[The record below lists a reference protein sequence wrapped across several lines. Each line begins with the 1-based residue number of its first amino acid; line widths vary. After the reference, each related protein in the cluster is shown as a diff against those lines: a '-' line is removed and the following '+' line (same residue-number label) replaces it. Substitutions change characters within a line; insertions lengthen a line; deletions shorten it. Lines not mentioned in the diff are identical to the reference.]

1 MPRLDLLNEAARQ
14 MVVCNACRYCEGFC
28 AVFPAME
35 LRRSFDKGDVV
46 YLANLCFDCRDCYYA
61 CQFAPPHE
69 FAINVPQVF
78 ADLRA
83 DTYRDYSW
91 PGVMRGIFGRHG
103 LAVSLITGVSIVL
116 ILVLVAIFQG
126 PGVLLSAQVN
136 SSGALVEGGFY
147 RVVPYIAM
155 VIPPS
160 VILIYGFVVFVRG
173 GLRFWRETHSN
184 LVDALDLRAFM
195 RATGDAFGLSYLK
208 GGGAGCNYPDAG
220 FSEIRR
226 WYHHLV
232 FYGFLLDLAST
243 TVAAFYDHFLH
254 WQAPY
259 PLLSWPVVLGT
270 VGGIMLVIGTAGLLY
285 LKWKSD
291 KDPAERRML
300 SMDVAFLVVLLVTSL
315 SGLALLALRD
325 TAAMGMLLVIHLGV
339 VAALF
344 ITMPYGKFAHVVYRY
359 AALLRYALEQARAS
373 RMSAGH

>member
-1 MPRLDLLNEAARQ
+1 MPAIELIKEAERQ

-35 LRRSFDKGDVV
+35 LRRTFSRGDLI
-46 YLANLCFDCRDCYYA
+46 YLSNLCFDCRDCYYA

-69 FAINVPQVF
+69 FAVNIPQVF
-78 ADLRA
+78 SQLRA

-91 PGVMRGIFGRHG
+91 PGLLRGLFGRNE
-103 LAVSLITGVSIVL
+103 LAVTLITVASIVL
-116 ILVLVAIFQG
+116 ILALVLIFQG
-126 PGVLLSAQVN
+126 PAILFGTHVGE
-136 SSGALVEGGFY
+136 GAFY

-160 VILIYGFVVFVRG
+160 LIAIYGFFVFVRG
-173 GLRFWRETHSN
+173 GLRFWRETHST
-184 LVDALDLRAFM
+184 LVDTLDLGAFLRAS
-195 RATGDAFGLSYLK
+195 RDAFGLSYLK
-208 GGGAGCNYPDAG
+208 GGEAGGCNYPDAG

-226 WYHHLV
+226 WLHHLV

-270 VGGIMLVIGTAGLLY
+270 VGGIMLIIGTAGLLY
-285 LKWKSD
+285 LKWRAD
-291 KDPAERRML
+291 KDPAEGRML
-300 SMDVAFLVVLLVTSL
+300 SMDVAFLVVLFLTSATGLV
-315 SGLALLALRD
+315 LLALRE
-325 TAAMGMLLVIHLGV
+325 TEAMPMLLVIHLGV
-339 VAALF
+339 VAGLF

-359 AALLRYALEQARAS
+359 AALVRNSLEQARAS
-373 RMSAGH
+373 RGPVPH